1 MTAILYITFVF
12 TCWYGAFCKS
22 AIFGMVSAVCLL
34 SALISSVLPY
44 LRGFPR
50 FLLGILPV
58 LLAGGLAYGAFQQN
72 GVYLAKIAEYHYAS
86 IVSVIV
92 LFLDLVELLPDQKT
106 EHV

>member
-1 MTAILYITFVF
+1 MTAILYITFLF
-12 TCWYGAFCKS
+12 TCWYGAACKS
-22 AIFGMVSAVCLL
+22 VVFGMVSAICLL
-34 SALISSVLPY
+34 SALISSILPY

-58 LLAGGLAYGAFQQN
+58 LLAGGLAYGASLQSTA
-72 GVYLAKIAEYHYAS
+72 YLVEIAEYHYAS

-92 LFLDLVELLPDQKT
+92 LFLNLVALLPDKKT